1 MFGVASVC
9 SQRALTD
16 LTMICVLQSE
26 ESSEPPPIAAVSAAA
41 SAAASAG
48 RVIAW
53 GGEAQDAEQHGHGEE
68 DHDLPPP
75 LPGLA
80 SPAVDI

>member
-1 MFGVASVC
+1 MFGVASVR

-16 LTMICVLQSE
+16 LMMICVLQSE
-26 ESSEPPPIAAVSAAA
+26 ESNEPPPIAAVSAAA

-53 GGEAQDAEQHGHGEE
+53 GGEAQGAEQRDGEE
-68 DHDLPPP
+68 DLPPP